1 MARLTK
7 TFVEGLEPQDRT
19 FIEWDDD
26 LPGFGVRVTTT
37 GAKSWVVQY
46 RAAGGGRGAPTRRMT
61 LGSLAALTSEKA
73 RGGAKDVLA
82 TVRLGGDPAA
92 KRAAPVGYRQL
103 LQRGWPSS
111 T

>member
-7 TFVEGLEPQDRT
+7 TFVEGLEKRDLT

-37 GAKSWVVQY
+37 GTKSWVVQY

-61 LGSLAALTSEKA
+61 IGS
-73 RGGAKDVLA
+73 
-82 TVRLGGDPAA
+82 
-92 KRAAPVGYRQL
+92 
-103 LQRGWPSS
+103 WPP
-111 T
+111 

>member
-7 TFVEGLEPQDRT
+7 TFVEGLEKRDLT

-46 RAAGGGRGAPTRRMT
+46 RAAGGGRGARP
-61 LGSLAALTSEKA
+61 
-73 RGGAKDVLA
+73 GA
-82 TVRLGGDPAA
+82 
-92 KRAAPVGYRQL
+92 
-103 LQRGWPSS
+103 
-111 T
+111 